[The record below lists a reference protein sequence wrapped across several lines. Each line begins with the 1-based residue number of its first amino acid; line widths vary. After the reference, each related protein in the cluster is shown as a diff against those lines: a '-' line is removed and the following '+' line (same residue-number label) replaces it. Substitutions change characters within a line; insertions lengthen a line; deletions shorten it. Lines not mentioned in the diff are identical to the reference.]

1 MCSKIE
7 LPPGYCWT
15 KARLQPSYSQATAR
29 LPPAVFANCTTCSRK
44 KLSMLNPQ
52 LVAGENGFICGVTL
66 NLFAIKSPWNKYALI
81 NMPSRNLLAEK
92 CPAEKTPLP

>member
-7 LPPGYCWT
+7 LPPGYYWT
-15 KARLQPSYSQATAR
+15 KAGLQPSYSQATAR

-52 LVAGENGFICGVTL
+52 LVAGEHG
-66 NLFAIKSPWNKYALI
+66 LFGGNESEDIRTIFL
-81 NMPSRNLLAEK
+81 
-92 CPAEKTPLP
+92 

>member
-15 KARLQPSYSQATAR
+15 KAGLQPSYSQATAR

-52 LVAGENGFICGVTL
+52 LVAGEHGFFGAHGSEDIQIIL
-66 NLFAIKSPWNKYALI
+66 NI
-81 NMPSRNLLAEK
+81 SR
-92 CPAEKTPLP
+92 

>member
-15 KARLQPSYSQATAR
+15 KAGLQPSYSQATAR

-52 LVAGENGFICGVTL
+52 LVAGENGFICLGAMSL
-66 NLFAIKSPWNKYALI
+66 
-81 NMPSRNLLAEK
+81 
-92 CPAEKTPLP
+92 KTFGLYIYKVRYESS